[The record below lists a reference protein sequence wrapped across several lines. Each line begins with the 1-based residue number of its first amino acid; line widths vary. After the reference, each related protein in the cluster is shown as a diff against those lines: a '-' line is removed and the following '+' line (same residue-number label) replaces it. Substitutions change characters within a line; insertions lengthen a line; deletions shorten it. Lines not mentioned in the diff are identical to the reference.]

1 MTNSLSNGQGN
12 EALVVEN
19 VSKRYGDVVALRDL
33 NLKVQD
39 AEFLV
44 LLGPSGCGKTT
55 LLRIIAGLLEADSGK
70 VILGGKDITNLPSN
84 KRDIGLVFQS
94 YALFPHMTVAKNVAF
109 GLRMRGMSKTEI
121 ADRVA
126 TYLKMLQLEGLGER
140 GVKELSG
147 GQQQRVATARALVL
161 HPSIL
166 LLDEPLSNLD
176 AKLRATLRVEIT
188 QLQRQLGVTVIHVTH
203 DQVEAMTM
211 SDRVVLMESGTIQ
224 QIGPPMELYSNPVN
238 LFVSKF
244 IGSPSINTFQ
254 LEVVNNEGNLPECD
268 ARVDMKFLKDCV
280 KHSEHFQEIP
290 AGEYV
295 LGVRPEDISFQVDAS
310 PDEVALI
317 GEVVFMEALGSATL
331 LHLKVGQKVVV
342 SQAPG
347 ILSDVHIGQQVGIEF
362 RNAAG
367 HLFDAQSEM
376 RVNGQTE

>member
-1 MTNSLSNGQGN
+1 MTNSFLEKQGSD
-12 EALVVEN
+12 ALVIEN
-19 VSKRYGDVVALRDL
+19 VSKRYGDVEVLRDM
-33 NLKVQD
+33 NLTVQD
-39 AEFLV
+39 GEFLV

-55 LLRIIAGLLEADSGK
+55 LLRIIAGLLDADSGA

-84 KRDIGLVFQS
+84 KRDIGLVFQN
-94 YALFPHMTVAKNVAF
+94 YALFPHMTVAKNIAF
-109 GLRMRGMSKTEI
+109 GLRMRHMSKSEI

-126 TYLKMLQLEGLGER
+126 SSLKMLQLEGLEDR

-176 AKLRATLRVEIT
+176 AKLRASLRVEIT
-188 QLQRQLGVTVIHVTH
+188 QLQRQLGVTAIHVTH

-211 SDRVVLMESGTIQ
+211 ADRVVLMKSGVVQ

-244 IGSPSINTFQ
+244 IGSPSINLFQ
-254 LEVVNNEGNLPECD
+254 LKVFDNGADLPECD
-268 ARVDMKFLKDCV
+268 ARVDMKFLMDCV
-280 KHSEHFQEIP
+280 HLSGQSQEIS

-295 LGVRPEDISFQVDAS
+295 LGVRPEDISFQVDAL
-310 PDEVALI
+310 PAEVALT
-317 GEVVFMEALGSATL
+317 GEIVFMESLGSDTL
-331 LHLKVGQKVVV
+331 LHLKVGQKVMV
-342 SQAPG
+342 SRVPG
-347 ILSDVHIGQQVGIEF
+347 ILSEVSVGQQVGVEF
-362 RNAAG
+362 RNTAG

-376 RVNGQTE
+376 RVDGKMK